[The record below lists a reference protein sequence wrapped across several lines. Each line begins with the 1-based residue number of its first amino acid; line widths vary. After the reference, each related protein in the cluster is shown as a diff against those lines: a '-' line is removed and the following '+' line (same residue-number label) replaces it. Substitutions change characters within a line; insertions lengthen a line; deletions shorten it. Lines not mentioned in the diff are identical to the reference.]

1 VAIASNAGPS
11 RAGRL
16 KPALHIGDFGGW
28 RRRTARACGGHVGRH
43 GRLTYLATVSVII
56 SADPRDFPD
65 GPVPAGP
72 PHWADDGSAANDDM
86 TWRER
91 LSDPWYVLPISVLA
105 GAVLA
110 LSLAIALEPDDNLP
124 AQLAAA
130 FEPTAE
136 PTVTPTPT
144 PDPGALIRDERRRL
158 DLFAVKLALEAYY
171 RDHGAFP
178 YSSPGVQ
185 TLCVYEDADAGC
197 KLRPYLDPIPVD
209 VLGDPV
215 NNGYWYESDGL
226 TYTLYAAMET
236 NVGIDESS
244 CPSPRPER
252 LAKAFALLCIPGGP
266 PGPP

>member
-1 VAIASNAGPS
+1 MVTFVGGENGAG
-11 RAGRL
+11 AGSLR
-16 KPALHIGDFGGW
+16 
-28 RRRTARACGGHVGRH
+28 
-43 GRLTYLATVSVII
+43 RLTYRAGVSVII
-56 SADPRDFPD
+56 SAGLRDFPD
-65 GPVPAGP
+65 GPWRPRASHCPG
-72 PHWADDGSAANDDM
+72 DGSATTEDM

-110 LSLAIALEPDDNLP
+110 LSLAIALEPDDNLS

-130 FEPTAE
+130 FEPTTE

-178 YSSPGVQ
+178 YSTPGVQ

-209 VLGDPV
+209 VLGDPL

-252 LAKAFALLCIPGGP
+252 LQKAFALLCIPGGP
-266 PGPP
+266 PGPPPQ